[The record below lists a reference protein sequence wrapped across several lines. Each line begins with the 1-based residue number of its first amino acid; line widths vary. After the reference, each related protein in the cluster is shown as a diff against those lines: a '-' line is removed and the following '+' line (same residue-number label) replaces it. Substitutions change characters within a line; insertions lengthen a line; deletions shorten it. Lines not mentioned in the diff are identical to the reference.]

1 MKRAAHLV
9 FLVLLVG
16 CPSQSKPDRDT
27 FISSIRNDLPAG
39 WKCIVIKQDGKKGH
53 PHGLEEPLMR
63 IDLSSPGPSFQR
75 TKGAG
80 RELSPLIQL
89 YLYDIADKSHVQEV
103 IKKERLYSWDIPIYF
118 GETEEYF
125 IVTSPLY
132 VNHGVFTEE
141 AKQTIRPIW
150 KVLRQHIGNKGD
162 KTVEQLAQPD
172 K

>member
-1 MKRAAHLV
+1 
-9 FLVLLVG
+9 
-16 CPSQSKPDRDT
+16 
-27 FISSIRNDLPAG
+27 
-39 WKCIVIKQDGKKGH
+39 
-53 PHGLEEPLMR
+53 
-63 IDLSSPGPSFQR
+63 
-75 TKGAG
+75 
-80 RELSPLIQL
+80 
-89 YLYDIADKSHVQEV
+89 V